1 MHPVVTEANEAKSVL
16 YWCVQEMER
25 RYRYMMDLNVRNIQ
39 SYNKQIKENKEEG
52 IDAIYSPTEGNN
64 EKFHQKLPYIVVV
77 VDEFADMMQTVGRKL
92 KTSSFG
98 YHKKQELQEFTLF

>member
-1 MHPVVTEANEAKSVL
+1 MKDSTSLHPVVTDMNEAKSVL

-52 IDAIYSPTEGNN
+52 IDAIYSPTEGIT
-64 EKFHQKLPYIVVV
+64 KISS
-77 VDEFADMMQTVGRKL
+77 
-92 KTSSFG
+92 KTTIYSSG
-98 YHKKQELQEFTLF
+98 SR